1 MQGLF
6 DAAEAI
12 RGAATEFGEVIERF
26 GGLITSLGILINNT
40 IVAVTDFDR
49 AIEDGTLQPSDT
61 TSLLAL
67 PPPVEAPVAD
77 VMDVNIANP
86 TDIYDPARI
95 EELRS
100 EGFNNREIGQI
111 LRETAQQDVAPTS
124 PSSEALEQAVSQSG
138 PVPVHVVN
146 IADLNVA
153 VENMVSVE
161 EHTGIVPIGVPVGGP
176 ESDNRLFHFAE
187 TDAIANRLARSA
199 SLNRPRPA
207 PYFPTQDQIRNAKDV
222 SREIVQGFVEGMS
235 QRNSGF
241 VGEGAREQPQTIVIE
256 NKMQMPSG
264 VVKEISR
271 ERIILNEQGDFLDV

>member
-1 MQGLF
+1 M
-6 DAAEAI
+6 
-12 RGAATEFGEVIERF
+12 
-26 GGLITSLGILINNT
+26 
-40 IVAVTDFDR
+40 
-49 AIEDGTLQPSDT
+49 
-61 TSLLAL
+61 
-67 PPPVEAPVAD
+67 EAPVAD

-95 EELRS
+95 EELRG

-111 LRETAQQDVAPTS
+111 LRETAQQDVAPTLQQEVAPTS
-124 PSSEALEQAVSQSG
+124 PSSETLEQAVSQSG

-161 EHTGIVPIGVPVGGP
+161 KRTGIVPIGVPVGGP

-222 SREIVQGFVEGMS
+222 SREIVSGLTEGLS

-241 VGEGAREQPQTIVIE
+241 GNEGTREQPQTIVIE